1 MEEARAAMKFA
12 PSGLQQMVRAPHA
25 GPLRKELRYTAP
37 NQTYAANHF
46 TPPRATAVPGMG
58 MIPRALARANGEQRA
73 LGARMITTITTAA
86 T

>member
-1 MEEARAAMKFA
+1 MKFA

-25 GPLRKELRYTAP
+25 APLRKVLRYTAP
-37 NQTYAANHF
+37 FMSYAANPF
-46 TPPRATAVPGMG
+46 TTARATAFQGMG
-58 MIPRALARANGEQRA
+58 MMPPASTRANGEQRA

>member
-1 MEEARAAMKFA
+1 MEQARAAMKFA

-25 GPLRKELRYTAP
+25 GPLRKVLRYTAP
-37 NQTYAANHF
+37 FMSYAANPF
-46 TPPRATAVPGMG
+46 TAARATAFQGMG
-58 MIPRALARANGEQRA
+58 MMPPALTRANGEQRA

>member
-1 MEEARAAMKFA
+1 MEQARAAMKFA

-25 GPLRKELRYTAP
+25 GPLRKVLRYTAP
-37 NQTYAANHF
+37 FMSFTSLPITAA
-46 TPPRATAVPGMG
+46 RATAFQGMG
-58 MIPRALARANGEQRA
+58 MMPPASTRANGEQRA